1 MTDLRR
7 SMKQAIILGLSGAVL
22 IPVLYEIY
30 ANVSMGMGL
39 ILLTVWMI
47 FAGIKFSGMTFKEA
61 LIGITCTLAYSGIL
75 GFVCS
80 LAIHPAVMDML
91 VKRSVYF
98 RLGLQG
104 TIVFIV
110 YALVISLLMYVIWII
125 RFFIRKTVEKF
136 RSNSEKA
143 GEYIENAFNDV
154 ENDR

>member
-125 RFFIRKTVEKF
+125 RFFIRKTAEKF